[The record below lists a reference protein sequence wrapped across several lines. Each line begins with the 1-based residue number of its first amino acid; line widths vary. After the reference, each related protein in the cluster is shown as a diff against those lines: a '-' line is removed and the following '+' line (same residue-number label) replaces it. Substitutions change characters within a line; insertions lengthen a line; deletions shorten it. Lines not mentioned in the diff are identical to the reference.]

1 MKKLACLI
9 LPLLL
14 SPLLSFADPVAPSA
28 VLDTYRTWVKPG
40 HSAAFDKALKSHIKQ
55 FHNGEWKWRV
65 YDVLTGP
72 DGGALQI
79 TEGPHTW
86 TEYERRGDLGEK
98 HMRDYEMNILPHVE
112 KTSPESYVSYKPEY
126 STTAVGNYS
135 TKATIT
141 HLYTKPGQ
149 MSAFLES
156 LKQVKPA
163 WEKLGLNIVVY
174 TSFASGEPQVI
185 LVNRLKDG
193 FKDFE
198 PDGTTFREAYDAING
213 VGSYA
218 KRMEEQGHYV
228 ERIVGEIIAFRPE
241 FSAK

>member
-1 MKKLACLI
+1 
-9 LPLLL
+9 
-14 SPLLSFADPVAPSA
+14 
-28 VLDTYRTWVKPG
+28 
-40 HSAAFDKALKSHIKQ
+40 
-55 FHNGEWKWRV
+55 
-65 YDVLTGP
+65 
-72 DGGALQI
+72 
-79 TEGPHTW
+79 
-86 TEYERRGDLGEK
+86 
-98 HMRDYEMNILPHVE
+98 
-112 KTSPESYVSYKPEY
+112 
-126 STTAVGNYS
+126 
-135 TKATIT
+135 
-141 HLYTKPGQ
+141 